1 MLFEE
6 VLSPM
11 PCEGQ
16 YGGRPMTDIVQRLRK
31 RHEMQY
37 QGELR
42 AIPSI
47 FTEAADEIER
57 LRAVWQSDDA
67 LFDRVDDGLKQAED
81 EIERLREALS
91 DLIADWEAVP
101 EDVQVPDEINVNEHW
116 DAARTALKE
125 NT

>member
-16 YGGRPMTDIVQRLRK
+16 YGNRPMTDIV
-31 RHEMQY
+31 
-37 QGELR
+37 
-42 AIPSI
+42 
-47 FTEAADEIER
+47 ER
-57 LRAVWQSDDA
+57 LRRGEACINDPCRMMDA
-67 LFDRVDDGLKQAED
+67 RSGCCCAEAAD

>member
-1 MLFEE
+1 
-6 VLSPM
+6 
-11 PCEGQ
+11 
-16 YGGRPMTDIVQRLRK
+16 MTDIVQRLRK

-81 EIERLREALS
+81 EIERLREELEDAKAIGNR
-91 DLIADWEAVP
+91 LIAENVA
-101 EDVQVPDEINVNEHW
+101 QMAEIERLRTELAKSQNLASIALDRVTEPK
-116 DAARTALKE
+116 ARRP
-125 NT
+125 